1 MSQIDSRKD
10 LQDHE
15 TERRK
20 DQQEHQAAVQMAAEE
35 SRRTVKN
42 PQFLD
47 QLQAADLDTDL
58 FDWLE
63 DEIGILAS
71 GSNIKGVRDES
82 YAEQQDLLVKNAIE
96 RMIAEGSPGRLLR
109 ENPRM
114 HAISQGLTGTAR
126 HPDPTDHP
134 DYTEPMSS
142 SDRRALRQAKDA
154 IVNHQSL
161 SIEGRGIDAVAN
173 ATVERRSVDQSE
185 TEASGVTGR
194 LKGVLR

>member
-1 MSQIDSRKD
+1 MSQTDPYKLQADKSEQRK
-10 LQDHE
+10 Q
-15 TERRK
+15 
-20 DQQEHQAAVQMAAEE
+20 QQEHQAAVQMAAEE

-96 RMIAEGSPGRLLR
+96 RMIAEGTPGRLLR

-114 HAISQGLTGTAR
+114 AAIAQGLTGTAR

-185 TEASGVTGR
+185 AEASGVTGR

>member
-1 MSQIDSRKD
+1 MSQIDPQKQIDDHRTDNRK
-10 LQDHE
+10 E
-15 TERRK
+15 
-20 DQQEHQAAVQMAAEE
+20 QQEHQAAVQMAAEE

-47 QLQAADLDTDL
+47 QLQEADLNTDL
-58 FDWLE
+58 FD
-63 DEIGILAS
+63 DIQNQIGILAS
-71 GSNIKGVRDES
+71 GSNIKGVRDEN

-96 RMIAEGSPGRLLR
+96 RVIAERTPGRLLR

-114 HAISQGLTGTAR
+114 HAIAQGLTGTKAC
-126 HPDPTDHP
+126 PDPTDHE
-134 DYTEPMSS
+134 DYREPVSS
-142 SDRRALRQAKDA
+142 AGRRALRHAKDA

>member
-1 MSQIDSRKD
+1 MSQIDPQKQIDDHRTDNRK
-10 LQDHE
+10 E
-15 TERRK
+15 
-20 DQQEHQAAVQMAAEE
+20 QQEHQAAVQMAAEE

-47 QLQAADLDTDL
+47 QLQEADLNTDL
-58 FDWLE
+58 FNKIQNQ
-63 DEIGILAS
+63 IGILAS

-96 RMIAEGSPGRLLR
+96 RVIAERTPGRLLR

-114 HAISQGLTGTAR
+114 HALAQGLTGTR
-126 HPDPTDHP
+126 ECPDPTNHE
-134 DYTEPMSS
+134 DYHEPVSS
-142 SDRRALRQAKDA
+142 ADRRALRHAKDA